1 MYLKDSVTTGKQSN
15 QDSTNDLK
23 GIITDDL
30 KGLVPDL
37 KGHINLENKLENLRL
52 QVSPRHEPKFKG
64 SNVTLE

>member
-37 KGHINLENKLENLRL
+37 KGHINLENK
-52 QVSPRHEPKFKG
+52 HE
-64 SNVTLE
+64 T